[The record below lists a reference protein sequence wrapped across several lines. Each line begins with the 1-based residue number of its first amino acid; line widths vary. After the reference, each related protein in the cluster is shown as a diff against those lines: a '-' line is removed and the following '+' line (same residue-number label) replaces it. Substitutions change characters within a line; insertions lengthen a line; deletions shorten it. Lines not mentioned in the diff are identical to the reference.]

1 MKQEKI
7 DRISELTRLSRE
19 RELTPEEQKERQAL
33 REEYLQAIRGNMQ
46 SILNNTTVNRPDG
59 SVVSLKDQAKIR
71 PTH

>member
-19 RELTPEEQKERQAL
+19 RELTPEEQKERQTL
-33 REEYLQAIRGNMQ
+33 REEYLRAIRGNMQ
-46 SILNNTTVNRPDG
+46 SILNNTTDKRPDG
-59 SVVSLKDQAKIR
+59 SVVSLKDQAKKR

>member
-33 REEYLQAIRGNMQ
+33 REEYLQAICGNMR
-46 SILNNTTVNRPDG
+46 SVLENTTIKSPDG
-59 SVVSLKDQAKIR
+59 TLHPLKGKNK